1 MKHLKHRAV
10 VATTIACL
18 LAAPTIAAAKSAG
31 QLADL
36 VGARGAGGETQLEA
50 RGWVLTDG
58 HKGASTAY
66 TYWWHPTRRDCVMV
80 ATRDGHYDAITDV
93 APADCNQRGGSN
105 AGGAVAAGALAAVL
119 IAAAANH
126 KSGHHESGQHYG
138 DSQQEAEY
146 ERGYNDG
153 MYNEPYHNN
162 SRSDGYSSGYQN
174 GVEQR
179 GRDTGYRSDHRSG
192 AGYAASAD
200 VSDLVGARGAGA
212 ESDMIA
218 RGYRSVDGFASGNDK
233 GTVWWNARTGQCLQ
247 MIVADGRVDSIVDIQ
262 THPRCR

>member
-1 MKHLKHRAV
+1 MTQCKRRLIA
-10 VATTIACL
+10 AATIACL

-31 QLADL
+31 QLGDL
-36 VGARGAGGETQLEA
+36 VGARGAGGETELEA

-66 TYWWHPTRRDCVMV
+66 TYWWHPARKDCLMV
-80 ATRDGHYDAITDV
+80 ATRDGRYDAISDV
-93 APADCNQRGGSN
+93 TPADCNQRGGGN

-119 IAAAANH
+119 IAAAASH
-126 KSGHHESGQHYG
+126 KSGHHANGQHYA
-138 DSQQEAEY
+138 DNQQEAEY
-146 ERGYNDG
+146 ERGFNDG
-153 MYNEPYHNN
+153 MYNEPYHNY

-179 GRDTGYRSDHRSG
+179 GRDTGYRSDHRNG
-192 AGYAASAD
+192 AGYAASAE

-218 RGYRSVDGFASGNDK
+218 RGFSSVDGFTSGNGK
-233 GTVWWNARTGQCLQ
+233 GTVWWNARTRQCLQ
-247 MIVADGRVDSIVDIQ
+247 MIVVNGAVDSITDIQ